1 MYMTIKLNRSSNFGR
16 FGAVAA
22 IFAMAGWP
30 QLSHAQLVPDG
41 GTAVVDGV
49 TTNLSGDLIVGTNSG
64 PTLLVITNAGVV
76 SNMVG
81 TIGMNPG
88 ANSNQVRVSGVG
100 SGWFNT
106 SDIRVG
112 DRGSY
117 NLLVAE
123 QGAMVQSLV
132 TYLGVASTAISNQ
145 AVVTGAGTHWTNQG
159 FGIVGFV
166 GSGSRL
172 AVESGARFDSATLLV
187 AFSSESSNNI
197 VEVTGTGSRLTT
209 VGALNVGDAGPGN
222 RLVVSDSGIV
232 QVGTSLVLG
241 KNAGS
246 TRNRIVVSGGTLS
259 VTNSTASGL
268 LDIRRGTNIITA
280 GSLQADRIVVSSG
293 GSLQLQGG
301 TVTTRA
307 LTNFPISALHVGDGV
322 SAATLHLTGNGT
334 HFAAGGVQ
342 VNASGRLLATG
353 TLNGNVTVATGGT
366 LEPGV
371 AIGRLNVGGGVSLAS
386 GSASHFQVNKAS
398 ATNDVLAATGS
409 VALGGTLVLT
419 NLGGTLAEGDQ
430 FKLLS
435 ASSISGAFSSVV
447 AELPGPG
454 LKWSISRIPVD
465 GVLRVVS
472 AENTATIN
480 QFEIQNG
487 SHCVVCAV
495 GGVPYDPVILLSSTN
510 MLAPISSW
518 QRVETN
524 FFDVAGGVHFTNVLV
539 TPDQQRYYRLLVE

>member
-1 MYMTIKLNRSSNFGR
+1 MI
-16 FGAVAA
+16 
-22 IFAMAGWP
+22 AMACWP
-30 QLSHAQLVPDG
+30 LLSQAQLVPDG
-41 GTAVVDGV
+41 GSAVIDGI

-64 PTLLVITNAGVV
+64 PTLLVITNAGAV

-81 TIGMNPG
+81 TIGMNPV
-88 ANSNQVRVSGVG
+88 ANSNQVRVSGAG
-100 SGWFNT
+100 SSWLNS
-106 SDIRVG
+106 SDVRVG
-112 DRGSY
+112 DRGSH
-117 NLLVAE
+117 NLLMAD
-123 QGAMVQSLV
+123 QGATVQSLV
-132 TYLGVASTAISNQ
+132 AYLGIASTAISNQ
-145 AVVTGAGTHWTNQG
+145 AVVSGAGTRWTNQG

-172 AVESGARFDSATLLV
+172 SVESGASFDSATLLV
-187 AFSSESSNNI
+187 AFTIESSNNI
-197 VEVTGTGSRLTT
+197 VEVTGTGSRLNTI
-209 VGALNVGDAGPGN
+209 GELNVGDSGPGN

-246 TRNRIVVSGGTLS
+246 TRNRIVISGGSLN
-259 VTNSTASGL
+259 VTNSMASGL
-268 LDIRRGTNIITA
+268 FDIRRGTNVITG

-307 LTNFPISALHVGDGV
+307 LTNLPGGILQVGNGV

-334 HFAAGGVQ
+334 HFATGGVQ
-342 VNASGRLLATG
+342 VNASGHLLATG
-353 TLNGNVTVATGGT
+353 TLNGNLTVATGGT

-371 AIGRLNVGGGVSLAS
+371 AIGRLTVGGGVSLAS
-386 GSASHFQVNKAS
+386 SSVSHFQVNKAA

-419 NLGGTLAEGDQ
+419 NLGGVLAIGDQ
-430 FKLLS
+430 FQLLS
-435 ASSISGAFSSVV
+435 ATSISGAFSSVV
-447 AELPGPG
+447 AAPPGPG

-472 AENTATIN
+472 AENTATIS

-487 SHCVVCAV
+487 SHCIVCAV
-495 GGVPYDPVILLSSTN
+495 GGVPYDPVVLLTSTN
-510 MLAPISSW
+510 MLTPLSSW

-524 FFDVAGGVHFTNVLV
+524 SFDAMGGVHFTNVLV